1 MAMHYDLVVLG
12 CGPAGEK
19 AAAQAAYFGK
29 RVAIVEHSPTIGGA
43 AANTGIPLKALR
55 ETALFLDNFRRRGLP
70 GVEVTLAM
78 DTSLRELLAHE
89 HPVVRGLR
97 SGVAHNLDVHR
108 VDLIPGAGT
117 FVDPHTI
124 EVTHPTR
131 QTQRLTGDIILIAT
145 GSRPV
150 RPSHFPMDEEGIYD
164 SNTMLRIFDMPK
176 AVAIA
181 GGGAIGCE
189 YAAVLALLG
198 CRSFVIDSHEAFLPF
213 LDSEVAVTLRQS
225 LIERGVEFISPVR
238 VTGITPGKPIQVD
251 LEGRHPLMVD
261 AVLVAVG
268 RVGNTEGLGLDRA
281 GVTTNARGL
290 VEVNGKYQTGQ
301 PHIFAA
307 GDVIGFPSLQSTS
320 MEQGRMAMVN
330 AFDLKY
336 KEHIIDLL
344 PFGLYTVPECSM
356 VGETEASARRKGIHY
371 VIGRASYR
379 NNVRGTLI
387 GDDVGFLKL
396 LFRADDMRLIG
407 AHMLGAEAIE
417 LINIAVVTMQ
427 QSGTHQTFIDACF
440 NFPSLADLYKY
451 ATYDAMQRQQ
461 QGRII
466 HPEKCA
472 SLD

>member
-1 MAMHYDLVVLG
+1 MHYDLVILG

-29 RVAIVEHSPTIGGA
+29 RVAIVERSPTIGGA

-70 GVEVTLAM
+70 GVEVGLSREAT
-78 DTSLRELLAHE
+78 LRELLAHE
-89 HPVVRGLR
+89 HSVVRGLR
-97 SGVAHNLDVHR
+97 AGVAHNLDVHR
-108 VDLIPGAGT
+108 VDMIPGAGS

-131 QTQRLTGDIILIAT
+131 QPQRLTAGIFLVAT

-150 RPSHFPMDEEGIYD
+150 RPSQFPMDEEGIYD
-164 SNTMLRIFDMPK
+164 SNTMLRIYDMPK
-176 AVAIA
+176 TVAVV

-198 CRSFVIDSHEAFLPF
+198 CRVFVIDGHEAFLPF
-213 LDSEVAVTLRQS
+213 LDSDVAETLRQS
-225 LIERGVEFISPVR
+225 MIERGVEFVSPVR
-238 VTGITPGKPIQVD
+238 VAGITAGTPVQVD
-251 LEGRHPLMVD
+251 LEGRYPLLVD

-268 RVGNTEGLGLDRA
+268 RQGNTESLGLDKA
-281 GVTTNARGL
+281 GVATTARGL
-290 VEVNGKYQTGQ
+290 IEVNDKYQTSQ
-301 PHIFAA
+301 PNIYAA

-344 PFGLYTVPECSM
+344 PFGLYTIPECSM
-356 VGETEASARRKGIHY
+356 VGETEASARRKGISY
-371 VIGRASYR
+371 VVGRASFR
-379 NNVRGTLI
+379 TNVRAALM

-396 LFRADDMRLIG
+396 MFRADDMRLIG
-407 AHMLGAEAIE
+407 AHMLGPEAIE
-417 LINIAVVTMQ
+417 LINIAVVAMQ
-427 QSGTHQTFIDACF
+427 AGGTQQTFIDACF

-451 ATYDAMQRQQ
+451 ATYDALQRHQL
-461 QGRII
+461 GRIVT
-466 HPEKCA
+466 PDA
-472 SLD
+472 AVALA